1 MVHIRE
7 RVLSSYL
14 TPLLSCLCSQVEGG
28 GAGGVVGVV
37 VGGGWGVVDSKMHH
51 GWCSLTGTSSWC
63 VHRAVWA
70 SKISKK

>member
-28 GAGGVVGVV
+28 GGGCGGGGGGWWV
-37 VGGGWGVVDSKMHH
+37 VGGGG
-51 GWCSLTGTSSWC
+51 L
-63 VHRAVWA
+63 
-70 SKISKK
+70 